1 MSDRQKRVLIVAFHY
16 PPDLSSS
23 GVLRTLKFSRYLP
36 ESGWLPTVLTVE
48 PKHYETKDSALE
60 AQIPPDVEVHRTRA
74 IDMKRTFSIKGRHFR
89 FTVVPDRFTGWIPF
103 AVARGRKLIREK
115 RIDAIFSTSPLA
127 TSHLVAMS
135 LQRLTGLPWAADFRD
150 PWLEPELADT
160 KSSLY
165 RFEESLYRRVVNRA
179 SRLVYTTSQL
189 RDYALRGR
197 ETLAEKATV
206 IPNGYDEDDFGA
218 TVEGTPDAAPI
229 TIAHTGLV
237 DGSYRSPHMVFSALA
252 HLIASGEVGAREVR
266 VRFLGPGGYT
276 QSAEFLK
283 RLEDLKLRE
292 VVEATGKVSY
302 RECLL
307 EQSRSH
313 ILLLLQCG
321 DDTRTLIPAK
331 AFEYLRVGRP
341 ILAVTPEGATS
352 ELFAATGGA
361 QVVHPQD
368 ENGMRAALRKLIA
381 DARGGVAR
389 PQINRPV
396 LESYSRRNLS
406 RRLADVLDG
415 MCGVKADARMPEVPL
430 PAAAETA
437 R

>member
-1 MSDRQKRVLIVAFHY
+1 
-16 PPDLSSS
+16 
-23 GVLRTLKFSRYLP
+23 
-36 ESGWLPTVLTVE
+36 
-48 PKHYETKDSALE
+48 
-60 AQIPPDVEVHRTRA
+60 
-74 IDMKRTFSIKGRHFR
+74 
-89 FTVVPDRFTGWIPF
+89 
-103 AVARGRKLIREK
+103 
-115 RIDAIFSTSPLA
+115 
-127 TSHLVAMS
+127 
-135 LQRLTGLPWAADFRD
+135 
-150 PWLEPELADT
+150 
-160 KSSLY
+160 
-165 RFEESLYRRVVNRA
+165 
-179 SRLVYTTSQL
+179 
-189 RDYALRGR
+189 
-197 ETLAEKATV
+197 
-206 IPNGYDEDDFGA
+206 
-218 TVEGTPDAAPI
+218 
-229 TIAHTGLV
+229 
-237 DGSYRSPHMVFSALA
+237 MVFSALA
-252 HLIASGEVGAREVR
+252 DLIASGEVGAREVR
-266 VRFLGPGGYT
+266 VRFLGPGGYA

-292 VVEATGKVSY
+292 VVESTGKVSY